1 MFMPPI
7 SLQVELILSIVP
19 SYLPFLWTQSI
30 LCVIDPKTIIMLL
43 QVLFGPRRC
52 EGIGLERLWS
62 YMRRY
67 SRMTKEM
74 RPSHRIDVLCSALT
88 HYGMHKKNKLGVF

>member
-1 MFMPPI
+1 
-7 SLQVELILSIVP
+7 
-19 SYLPFLWTQSI
+19 
-30 LCVIDPKTIIMLL
+30 MLL

-52 EGIGLERLWS
+52 EGIGLTDGETMERLWS